1 MPTAWARQVVVSEA
15 EADAGA
21 TLERVRYVR
30 NVFDEVD
37 AFIGSFVLTASEQEN
52 LGDEEEIRELFYER
66 IAGLWFD
73 KGRMSDGAARTRRHN
88 RELAAKYLALLGM
101 TRSGKAVRAEGG
113 LSEEALNGITI
124 PRSFEHVLSTE
135 CGYTR

>member
-1 MPTAWARQVVVSEA
+1 MPTAWAQQVVVSEA

-88 RELAAKYLALLGM
+88 RELLRRQAELRDPLGPSYGGACGPSSWGAPQLGGAARLDGAPHWNSRISQG
-101 TRSGKAVRAEGG
+101 
-113 LSEEALNGITI
+113 
-124 PRSFEHVLSTE
+124 
-135 CGYTR
+135 